1 MFARG
6 KGGDIF
12 FFLIE
17 LLAVF
22 VELDVIIWHG
32 SLFMQTFVTGF
43 VVTTCR

>member
-17 LLAVF
+17 LLAV

-43 VVTTCR
+43 VVNTCR